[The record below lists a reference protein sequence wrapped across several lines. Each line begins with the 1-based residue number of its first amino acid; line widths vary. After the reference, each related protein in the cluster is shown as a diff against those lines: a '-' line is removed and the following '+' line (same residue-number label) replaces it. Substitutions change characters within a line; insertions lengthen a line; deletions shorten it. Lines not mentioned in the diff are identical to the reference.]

1 MAKMAFQVAAKEQLN
16 EEQRAALAKQEPWFE
31 FSLLG
36 QDFIVREKPSPAQGA
51 VLLAALADNG
61 PDFYAGVLGYIES
74 VVEKGRG
81 RLIRK
86 MLAQD
91 AITFGVV
98 WGGDEQ
104 NPQGIVDTIISLASG
119 NPTDEPNGS
128 STSQSST
135 SKRSTGALAGQGV
148 DPFRDLSL
156 RQFLNYVYTWYIE
169 RLARVEDG
177 PAKVERWIEWLDSP
191 YWSNT
196 PAAKAAIYQR
206 QAEKFDDAM
215 RDD

>member
-135 SKRSTGALAGQGV
+135 SKRSTGRSPGKGST
-148 DPFRDLSL
+148 LSE
-156 RQFLNYVYTWYIE
+156 T
-169 RLARVEDG
+169 
-177 PAKVERWIEWLDSP
+177 
-191 YWSNT
+191 
-196 PAAKAAIYQR
+196 
-206 QAEKFDDAM
+206 
-215 RDD
+215 